1 MAFITV
7 MMLRECPDEKENS
20 KSRHKERHPG
30 FDELRNIL
38 GIKVYYVN
46 SNDLVDKL
54 KGCAQREIQRHPS
67 HSENN
72 GLFHECF
79 RIIIPVSQGRKR
91 G

>member
-1 MAFITV
+1 MTFITV
-7 MMLRECPDEKENS
+7 MMLRKRPDEKENA
-20 KSRHKERHPG
+20 KSRHEERHPV
-30 FDELRNIL
+30 FDELCNIL

-46 SNDLVDKL
+46 SNDLVDKI

-67 HSENN
+67 QGKNN